1 MAEDVKDPR
10 DVPWHPRRRHV
21 LYGHEAAEARLLKAC
36 QSGKLHHAW
45 LISGQRGIGKA
56 TLAYRFARY
65 LAQPP
70 GEQDFSSLAVSA
82 DSQTAHLLGAGA
94 HPNIF
99 VLERALDT
107 KNKRLK
113 TEIAVDDARHAIDFM
128 NRTSATGGWRIVI
141 VDPVDELNASSS
153 NALLKMI
160 EEPPERAIILM
171 VCHQPGSLLRTIRS
185 RSIRLPLQPLSFDNT
200 LKVIGEVREGAGD
213 AGMAAEMSHGSP
225 GRTLEL
231 LESKGAAA
239 FADFKSRA
247 KLSAAACAELGSRFG
262 GRDSAA
268 DYAIFCDLL
277 IGWVAERAR
286 DAGLAGQGA
295 PLARAH
301 DDVVYSI
308 RQADA
313 LNLDRRQT
321 VVDAL
326 LRVDEALK
334 AS

>member
-1 MAEDVKDPR
+1 
-10 DVPWHPRRRHV
+10 
-21 LYGHEAAEARLLKAC
+21 
-36 QSGKLHHAW
+36 
-45 LISGQRGIGKA
+45 
-56 TLAYRFARY
+56 
-65 LAQPP
+65 
-70 GEQDFSSLAVSA
+70 
-82 DSQTAHLLGAGA
+82 
-94 HPNIF
+94 
-99 VLERALDT
+99 
-107 KNKRLK
+107 
-113 TEIAVDDARHAIDFM
+113 
-128 NRTSATGGWRIVI
+128 
-141 VDPVDELNASSS
+141 
-153 NALLKMI
+153 MI

-185 RSIRLPLQPLSFDNT
+185 RSIRLPLQPLSLDNT
-200 LKVIGEVREGAGD
+200 LQVIGEVREGTGD

-225 GRTLEL
+225 GRALEL
-231 LESKGAAA
+231 LESKGAVA
-239 FADFKSRA
+239 FADFKSRT
-247 KLSAAACAELGSRFG
+247 KLSATACAELGSRFG

-268 DYAIFCDLL
+268 DYAVFCDLL
-277 IGWVAERAR
+277 IGWVAQRAR